1 MRGGCALG
9 PVPLAL
15 GDVQLLPAAHA
26 SHVRQFAK
34 TCENDERALQ
44 CMHVAAAAQ

>member
-9 PVPLAL
+9 PAPP
-15 GDVQLLPAAHA
+15 LLPAPVCAP
-26 SHVRQFAK
+26 HVRQFAK